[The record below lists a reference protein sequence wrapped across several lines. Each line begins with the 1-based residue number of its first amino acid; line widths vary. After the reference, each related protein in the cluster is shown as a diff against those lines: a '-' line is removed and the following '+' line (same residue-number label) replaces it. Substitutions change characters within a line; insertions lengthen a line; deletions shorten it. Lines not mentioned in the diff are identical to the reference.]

1 MNAGN
6 TTLWLNFLLSQWWDF
21 NILLNFYIMVSYTFT
36 KTGFIGESTLKFIKI
51 TPDVSSFGM
60 WSLKQKVFPNNWDLH
75 QLRIPLREFLTWFY
89 FVVIMV
95 QGKEGLYT
103 KVS

>member
-1 MNAGN
+1 
-6 TTLWLNFLLSQWWDF
+6 
-21 NILLNFYIMVSYTFT
+21 MVSYTFT

-60 WSLKQKVFPNNWDLH
+60 RSLKQKVFANNCDLH

-89 FVVIMV
+89 FAVIMV